1 MDDAAPNFIDTP
13 GGAKLAYH
21 LAEGDGPTVVFLSGF
36 ASNMGGT
43 KALHLERWATGKGR
57 AYLRLDYQGHG
68 ESSGRFEDGSIGIW
82 AQDAMDVIER
92 TTRGPLVLM
101 GSSMGAWIMLL
112 AARRLGDRV
121 RALVGIASAPDFT
134 EELIHAQLTGQQKAE
149 LNKAGRLERASEY
162 DQGPNV
168 VTLRMLE
175 DGREHLL
182 LGEMISVEC
191 PVRLIHGMRDLDVPW
206 EISLRLCDRL
216 DAEDVQVSLVKDG
229 DHRLSE
235 PAHLDLIVSVLDNVL
250 GAIADDG

>member
-1 MDDAAPNFIDTP
+1 MDDAAPKFIDTP
-13 GGAKLAYH
+13 GGARLAYH
-21 LAEGDGPTVVFLSGF
+21 FTEGDGPTVVFLSGF
-36 ASNMGGT
+36 ASNMSGT
-43 KALHLERWATGKGR
+43 KALHLERWAADKGR

-68 ESSGRFEDGSIGIW
+68 DSSGRFEDGSIGIW

-92 TTRGPLVLM
+92 VTRGPVLLV

-112 AARRLGDRV
+112 AARRLGARV
-121 RALVGIASAPDFT
+121 RALVGISSAPDFT
-134 EELIHAQLTGQQKAE
+134 EELIHAQLTGPQKAE

-182 LGEMISVEC
+182 LGEMIPVEC
-191 PVRLIHGMRDLDVPW
+191 PVRLIHGLRDRDVPW

-216 DAEDVQVSLVKDG
+216 DAEDVQVTLVKDG
-229 DHRLSE
+229 DHRLAE
-235 PAHLDLIVSVLDNVL
+235 PANLNLLVSVLDNVL
-250 GAIADDG
+250 SASADNG